1 MANSLTI
8 LTDPIPYG
16 DKFIYQYLKFFFIK
30 LHYFIKKI
38 FGMQVPKYRGH
49 PAVSRSLVEGL
60 KQLSFDFNY
69 NPLSV
74 LDLHETV
81 LVLSGVETLKQ
92 AIGLKK
98 KKKIRKLF
106 AGPNIVIFSQDHNNI
121 LASEEIDIVI
131 TPASIIN
138 ELYILDN
145 PSLKDRIKAWPAGVD
160 TNYWVPDLLKQSHQI
175 LIYEKQIKGP
185 VGPVD
190 PYVHLLEKMNYKVK
204 VINYGSYSLS
214 EFLFELQKSVLMV
227 GFVTDESQGIAWAEA
242 WSTNV
247 PTFLW
252 YNEINTYRGRAYNC
266 TSSPYLSTDTGVF
279 FDDIIDFEIKFR
291 QWERQEFN
299 FEPRKW
305 CIENMSDVVCAQKL
319 VNIIHSVK

>member
-1 MANSLTI
+1 MTNSLTI

-16 DKFIYQYLKFFFIK
+16 DKFIYQFLKKVFIK
-30 LHYFIKKI
+30 FRYFIKKI
-38 FGMQVPKYRGH
+38 FGMQVNKYRGH
-49 PAVSRSLVEGL
+49 SAVTRSLVEGL
-60 KQLSFDFNY
+60 KQLSVDFNY
-69 NPLSV
+69 NPFSV
-74 LDLHETV
+74 RDLHDTV

-106 AGPNIVIFSQDHNNI
+106 AGPNIVIFSEDNNNI

-138 ELYILDN
+138 ELYIQN
-145 PSLKDRIKAWPAGVD
+145 NTSLKDRIKAWPAGVD
-160 TNYWVPDLLKQSHQI
+160 TSYWLPDLLKQSHQI
-175 LIYEKQIKGP
+175 LIYEKQVKGP
-185 VGPVD
+185 VGPVE
-190 PYVHLLEKMNYKVK
+190 PYVHLIEKMNYNVK
-204 VINYGSYSLS
+204 VIRYGSYSLS
-214 EFLFELQKSVLMV
+214 EFLLELQKSVLMV

-252 YNEINTYRGRAYNC
+252 YNDINTHRGRAYNC
-266 TSSPYLSTDTGVF
+266 TTSPYLSNDTGVF

-305 CIENMSDVVCAQKL
+305 CIENMSDVVCAQNLLK
-319 VNIIHSVK
+319 IIEKC

>member
-266 TSSPYLSTDTGVF
+266 TTSPYLSNDTGVF

-319 VNIIHSVK
+319 VSIIHSV

>member
-8 LTDPIPYG
+8 LTDTIPYG
-16 DKFIYQYLKFFFIK
+16 DKFIYQCLKKVFIK
-30 LHYFIKKI
+30 LRYIIKKI
-38 FGMQVPKYRGH
+38 FGMQVTKYRGH
-49 PAVSRSLVEGL
+49 SAVTRSLVEGL
-60 KQLSFDFNY
+60 RQLSFDFNY
-69 NPLSV
+69 NPFSIR
-74 LDLHETV
+74 DLHDTV

-92 AIGLKK
+92 AIKLKK

-106 AGPNIVIFSQDHNNI
+106 AGPNIVIFSPDNDNI
-121 LASEEIDIVI
+121 IASEEIDFVI

-138 ELYILDN
+138 ELYIQDN
-145 PSLKDRIKAWPAGVD
+145 PSLTEKLKSWPAGVD
-160 TNYWVPDLLKQSHQI
+160 INYWVPDSLKKNKQI
-175 LIYEKQIKGP
+175 LIYEKQAKGP
-185 VGPVD
+185 VGPVE

-204 VINYGSYSLS
+204 VIKYGSYSLS
-214 EFLFELQKSVLMV
+214 EYLLELQKSVLMV

-252 YNEINTYRGRAYNC
+252 YNDSNTYRGRAYNC
-266 TSSPYLSTDTGVF
+266 TTSPYLSNDTGVF
-279 FDDIIDFEIKFR
+279 FDDIHDFEIKFR

-305 CIENMSDVVCAQKL
+305 CIDNMSDVVCAQKL
-319 VNIIHSVK
+319 LSIIHSV

>member
-92 AIGLKK
+92 AIKK

-252 YNEINTYRGRAYNC
+252 YNDINTYRGRAYNC
-266 TSSPYLSTDTGVF
+266 TTSPYLSNDTGVF
-279 FDDIIDFEIKFR
+279 FDDIHDFEIKFR

-319 VNIIHSVK
+319 VSIIHSV